1 LLCSSN
7 LPLLLSSS
15 TDLVMT
21 SKFTAHSIRN
31 LPSGKR
37 IFSNHDMISVK
48 PRIIFEQGLVSFC
61 EASTDLAAYFKQ
73 RMRVS
78 EGHTRGL
85 RRMIRCLIQSKMLL
99 HVEKLELFLNRLQY
113 AKFIFVL
120 CIGII
125 EIHLILM
132 FLLGSYNNN

>member
-1 LLCSSN
+1 
-7 LPLLLSSS
+7 
-15 TDLVMT
+15 
-21 SKFTAHSIRN
+21 
-31 LPSGKR
+31 
-37 IFSNHDMISVK
+37 MISVK

-120 CIGII
+120 CNGII
-125 EIHLILM
+125 DIHLILM
-132 FLLGSYNNN
+132 FLLGSYKNN